1 MKEIENGDI
10 SGTKAQLEGIVKR
23 GAKGKNNQIFSRVG
37 VYLREFLIKLWVGGS
52 EP

>member
-1 MKEIENGDI
+1 VKEIENGDI
-10 SGTKAQLEGIVKR
+10 IGTKAQGRVKR

-37 VYLREFLIKLWVGGS
+37 VYLREYLIKLWVGGL